1 MLKQF
6 VATEALHQPHLALQ
20 LQPLLESKDHSL
32 WTIVR
37 TIVRTIIF
45 ALVTSKLG
53 YYNMKLSLKIL
64 TVSEYVV
71 RLLSGTYPVTFIFNE
86 LL

>member
-32 WTIVR
+32 W